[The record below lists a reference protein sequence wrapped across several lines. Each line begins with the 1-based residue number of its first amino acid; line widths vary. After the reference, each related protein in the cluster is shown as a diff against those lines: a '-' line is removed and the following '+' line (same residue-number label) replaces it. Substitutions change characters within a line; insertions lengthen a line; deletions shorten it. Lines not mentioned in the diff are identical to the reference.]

1 MGNKTLNSNISH
13 NGKIY
18 HIQTEIVGN
27 KVVTQIFLSGRVIF
41 SFKDNFVDYATTNK
55 QHKTAE
61 AAVIRDKIKVD
72 D

>member
-1 MGNKTLNSNISH
+1 MGNKTLNSNISQ
-13 NGKIY
+13 NGKVY
-18 HIQTEIVGN
+18 HIQTEIIGDR
-27 KVVTQIFLSGRVIF
+27 VVTQIFLSGRVIF

-61 AAVIRDKIKVD
+61 AAVIKNKIKLD